1 MNPDLVAAN
10 HVKTL
15 LEELTFEYP
24 DGEIG
29 RIERVDI
36 GYISTPDAFPYAS
49 IHSTKSS
56 APVVRLG
63 QGAGMLARRF
73 EIDLVLTVEYE
84 DPDPRRGYERLTT
97 IRWEVFRHL
106 VLNATKIPGVE
117 FAHLDEAILDVITED
132 DGDLP
137 KWGFYGNII
146 IPFKVILKP
155 KG

>member
-1 MNPDLVAAN
+1 MNPDLTAAQYL
-10 HVKTL
+10 KQL
-15 LEELTFEYP
+15 LEELVIEYP
-24 DGEIG
+24 DGDIG

-36 GYISTPDAFPYAS
+36 GYISTPDAYPYAT

-97 IRWEVFRHL
+97 LRWEIFRHL
-106 VLNATKIPGVE
+106 AMNATKIPGVE
-117 FAHLDEAILDVITED
+117 FAQLDDALLDAITED
-132 DGDLP
+132 DGDAP
-137 KWGFYGNII
+137 RWGFYGSII
-146 IPFKVILKP
+146 IPIKAILKP